1 MKFGIIPN
9 VSKKEMPDVLLKL
22 IKKII
27 LYGHEFLVDKTIK
40 NIFDAKTL
48 KKFNGKLFDIKKL
61 VQHSD
66 IIVSIGGDG
75 TMLNTAYATFKYGKP
90 IVGLNIGKLGFL
102 AEFDIDNIDELF
114 NSILR
119 KEYEVE
125 ERIALSG
132 KISNKS
138 FPELFAVNDIVVDKG
153 PYPKMIKLR
162 IEIDDNYVTTF
173 TADGLILATP
183 TGSTGYSLSTGGPVV
198 SPKAD
203 VITISPISPHTLTM
217 RHLVISVEQKIKI
230 SVESNI
236 PRVQINCDGQ
246 RVIPINVPNSI
257 LIEKSKKKI
266 KLIHIRNNNYFEIL
280 RTKLMWGIDL
290 RNH

>member
-22 IKKII
+22 IKKIR
-27 LYGHEFLVDKTIK
+27 LYGHEFLVDKAIK

-61 VQHSD
+61 VQLSD

-75 TMLNTAYATFKYGKP
+75 TMLNTAYATYKYGKP

-102 AEFDIDNIDELF
+102 AEFDIDNVDELF
-114 NSILR
+114 NSIL
-119 KEYEVE
+119 KNEYEVE